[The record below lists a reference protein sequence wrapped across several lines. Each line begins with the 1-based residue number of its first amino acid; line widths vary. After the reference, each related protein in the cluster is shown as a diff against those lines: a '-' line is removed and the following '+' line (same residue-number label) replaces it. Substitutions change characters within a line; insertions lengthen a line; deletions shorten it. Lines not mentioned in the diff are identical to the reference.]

1 MKKKTVILTLALLLA
16 TATQAQIFVMEG
28 DDNMRANGD
37 MPINNWP
44 IMPNDNA
51 QGYDGYTPVGS
62 GILLLAAL
70 GGAYLVRK
78 RKKATDER

>member
-28 DDNMRANGD
+28 DDNMRAEGD

-44 IMPNDNA
+44 VMPNDNA
-51 QGYDGYTPVGS
+51 QGDDSYTPIGS
-62 GILLLAAL
+62 GSLLLAAL

-78 RKKATDER
+78 RKKAPDEM